1 MKTIINLLP
10 VLLLALLFSAC
21 ANNSEQYSGEAVPE
35 EVFNDVLEGMA
46 SLESEGTDSLTSAT
60 APNESQIEKRVEI
73 LKEQIGVDPLCKL
86 GKEATIK
93 QYKEAVE
100 SVEKNPSDLSPLD
113 LFFDNANSPCWE
125 TWKKQTPSIKE
136 LDERLSLALPEVE

>member
-1 MKTIINLLP
+1 MKTITNLLP
-10 VLLLALLFSAC
+10 VFVFTLLFSAC
-21 ANNSEQYSGEAVPE
+21 SNNAEQYYDETVAE
-35 EVFNDVLEGMA
+35 EVVSDVLNLLVSDEH
-46 SLESEGTDSLTSAT
+46 ESIDSAT
-60 APNESQIEKRVEI
+60 FSPATKKLQNEERVEI

-100 SVEKNPSDLSPLD
+100 SVEKNPSDLSPLGI
-113 LFFDNANSPCWE
+113 FFDNANSPCWE

-136 LDERLSLALPEVE
+136 LDERLALALPEVE